1 MFKPKLRCLVIWVNQ
16 EKFPKMHYIRLML
29 DSFSKKSSYDIFS
42 SFDQVICFLGHI
54 TYIKEGDSVCIGG
67 YVLIEKGVRMIR

>member
-1 MFKPKLRCLVIWVNQ
+1 MVNQ
-16 EKFPKMHYIRLML
+16 EKFPRMYYIRLML
-29 DSFSKKSSYDIFS
+29 DSFSKKSSDIFS

-54 TYIKEGDSVCIGG
+54 MYIKEGDSVCVRG